1 MRSGMKWKENLFSPV
16 VLTSKMLMLSVCDTL
31 RYLDNLWFFI
41 FLDELNNKTLS
52 SILNLIEATKPVP
65 LFHTHRALIE
75 VKIHRSRKLSLA
87 I

>member
-16 VLTSKMLMLSVCDTL
+16 VPTSKMLMFVIH
-31 RYLDNLWFFI
+31 YFDNLWVLR

-52 SILNLIEATKPVP
+52 SILNLIEVTKPVP
-65 LFHTHRALIE
+65 LFHTHPALIE